1 VLRLIWYRIV
11 GFLAGCVA
19 KALLHTHLSITWTI
33 VLGIVG
39 SIVGGAV
46 TSVFPANWRRSIPS
60 RRLNRFHTW
69 RYSGFVSLA
78 QIQAATAQR
87 IESLS
92 TDPSGSGE
100 ITTASRHK
108 IVALKGASTFGKLTQ
123 ARSTLGWNRARSRR
137 PNREKR
143 PFCLHR

>member
-1 VLRLIWYRIV
+1 MLHLIWYVIV

-46 TSVFPANWRRSIPS
+46 THLFSPPTGGG
-60 RRLNRFHTW
+60 RFHP
-69 RYSGFVSLA
+69 A

-92 TDPSGSGE
+92 TDPSGSSE

-108 IVALKGASTFGKLTQ
+108 IVALALPHS
-123 ARSTLGWNRARSRR
+123 AN
-137 PNREKR
+137 
-143 PFCLHR
+143 